1 VAAAWIAGIV
11 LGIQGAGRASAGAPG
26 MGFAV
31 SALAL
36 LVGPWVLEIVGV
48 FVFLLLDS
56 AGVFS

>member
-1 VAAAWIAGIV
+1 
-11 LGIQGAGRASAGAPG
+11 
-26 MGFAV
+26 V

-48 FVFLLLDS
+48 FVFFLLDS